1 MEILLDGKLLAEKMD
16 AEFALRVEKIRKNGL
31 PVKLTAIL
39 VGNDPASETYVRMKG
54 KRCNKLGMG
63 SETINLPEGTTQ
75 QQLLELI
82 DKLNKDKE
90 TTGILTQLPLPKH
103 INEQVVLEAIDPS
116 KDVDC
121 FHPYNVGRLSIG
133 SPVFLPATPAGII
146 ALLERYGATLAGK
159 RAVVIGRS
167 NIVGKPVSMLL
178 LSKNC
183 TVTVCHSKTADLPGV
198 VREGDIVVAAVG
210 KAEMVR
216 GDWIKPGA
224 WVVDVGTNKLED
236 GRQVGD
242 VAFDEAKEVA
252 YAISPVPKGVGPMTI
267 TMLMENTIRSAELR
281 ANF

>member
-1 MEILLDGKLLAEKMD
+1 LAEKMD

-63 SETINLPEGTTQ
+63 SETINLPEETTQ

-103 INEQVVLEAIDPS
+103 INEQTILEAIDPS

-146 ALLERYGATLAGK
+146 ALLERYGAILAGK

>member
-103 INEQVVLEAIDPS
+103 INEQAVLEAIDPS

-167 NIVGKPVSMLL
+167 NIVGKPVSMML

-183 TVTVCHSKTADLPGV
+183 TVTVCHSKTADLPSV

-267 TMLMENTIRSAELR
+267 TMLMENTLRSAELR

>member
-63 SETINLPEGTTQ
+63 SETINLPEETTQ

-103 INEQVVLEAIDPS
+103 INEQTILEAIDPS

-146 ALLERYGATLAGK
+146 ALLERYGAILAGK

-267 TMLMENTIRSAELR
+267 TMLMENTLRSAELR

>member
-31 PVKLTAIL
+31 PVKLTAVL

-146 ALLERYGATLAGK
+146 ALLERYGATLSGK

-178 LSKNC
+178 ISKNC
-183 TVTVCHSKTADLPGV
+183 TVTVCHSKTADLPSV

>member
-63 SETINLPEGTTQ
+63 SETINLPEETTQ

-103 INEQVVLEAIDPS
+103 INEQTILEAIDPS

-146 ALLERYGATLAGK
+146 ALLERYGAILAGK

>member
-16 AEFALRVEKIRKNGL
+16 VEFTLRVEKIRKNGL

-63 SETINLPEGTTQ
+63 SETINLPEETTQ

-146 ALLERYGATLAGK
+146 ALLERYGATLSGK

-183 TVTVCHSKTADLPGV
+183 TVTVCHSKTADLPSV

>member
-16 AEFALRVEKIRKNGL
+16 AEFALRVEKIRQNGL
-31 PVKLTAIL
+31 PVKLTAVL

-63 SETINLPEGTTQ
+63 SETINLPEETTQ

-183 TVTVCHSKTADLPGV
+183 TVTVCHSKTADLPSV

>member
-183 TVTVCHSKTADLPGV
+183 TVTVCHSKTADLPSV

-281 ANF
+281 TNF

>member
-31 PVKLTAIL
+31 PVKLTAVL

-63 SETINLPEGTTQ
+63 SETIHLPEETTQ

-103 INEQVVLEAIDPS
+103 INEQAVLEAIDPS

-167 NIVGKPVSMLL
+167 NIVGKPVSMML

-267 TMLMENTIRSAELR
+267 TMLMENTLRSAELR

>member
-146 ALLERYGATLAGK
+146 ALLERYGATLSGK

-183 TVTVCHSKTADLPGV
+183 TVTVCHSKTADLPSV

>member
-63 SETINLPEGTTQ
+63 SETINLTEETTQ

-103 INEQVVLEAIDPS
+103 INEQTILEAIDPS

-146 ALLERYGATLAGK
+146 ALLERYGAILAGK